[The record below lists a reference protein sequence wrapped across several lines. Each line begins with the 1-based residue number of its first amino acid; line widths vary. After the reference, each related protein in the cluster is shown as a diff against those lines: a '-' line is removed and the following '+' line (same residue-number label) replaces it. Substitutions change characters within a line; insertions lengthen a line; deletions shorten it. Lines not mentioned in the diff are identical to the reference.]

1 MFEKPTGTLFIRP
14 STSHNGRPMVGVF
27 GLVSMS
33 DDIEGERLYL
43 GAFQRVG
50 DQLRF
55 GLESTFSQKPEF
67 YGRLTD
73 EEDLAGLAQSSI
85 WRGGP
90 EARGSCLVFV
100 RRSGLKPVHGYQR
113 LYLVVAVVSDTG
125 GIFEGLGEQLVDLNA
140 GRQLGPS
147 TPAKSA
153 GRQPQQV
160 LRQPFFLMPEG
171 DRRAVVHTVGPK
183 TRRVMIDVSEI
194 CTKPVADRSASEV
207 ARIEEIRRDPELHYH
222 LHLYE
227 KPSNADFQAYARG
240 MRAMPRINDRL
251 VTAQELADRD
261 AFSAKLMRSKLDAA
275 A

>member
-14 STSHNGRPMVGVF
+14 GTSHDGRRMVGVF

-50 DQLRF
+50 GQLRF
-55 GLESTFSQKPEF
+55 GLESTFSQRPEF

-73 EEDLAGLAQSSI
+73 EEDLSGLAQSSI
-85 WRGGP
+85 WRGGH

-100 RRSGLKPVHGYQR
+100 RRAGLKPVHGYQR
-113 LYLVVAVVSDTG
+113 LYLVVSVVSDDG
-125 GIFEGLGEQLVDLNA
+125 GIFEGLSEQLVDLDA
-140 GRQLGPS
+140 GRQVGS
-147 TPAKSA
+147 ATPAKSA
-153 GRQPQQV
+153 GSQPQQV

-171 DRRAVVHTVGPK
+171 DRRAVVYTVGPK
-183 TRRVMIDVSEI
+183 TRRAMIDVSEI
-194 CTKPVADRSASEV
+194 CTKPSADRSADEI
-207 ARIEEIRRDPELHYH
+207 ARIEEIRRDPELRFH

-227 KPSNADFQAYARG
+227 KPDNADFQAYARS

-261 AFSAKLMRSKLDAA
+261 AFSAQVIRSTMAA
-275 A
+275 AA